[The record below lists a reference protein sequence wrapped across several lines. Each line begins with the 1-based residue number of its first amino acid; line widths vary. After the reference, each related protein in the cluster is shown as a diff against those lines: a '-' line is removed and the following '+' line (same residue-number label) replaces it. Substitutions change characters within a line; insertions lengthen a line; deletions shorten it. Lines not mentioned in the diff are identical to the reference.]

1 MYDSPEREPPRPD
14 SGGEL
19 EQGQLFVATGAAGP
33 QLKESSSRPPGNLE
47 RVPEA
52 ASSRDAQDQG
62 ASFCP
67 HDSLQASR
75 SPLPRAAL
83 SPGAR

>member
-33 QLKESSSRPPGNLE
+33 
-47 RVPEA
+47 
-52 ASSRDAQDQG
+52 AQG
-62 ASFCP
+62 ELIP
-67 HDSLQASR
+67 T
-75 SPLPRAAL
+75 PRE
-83 SPGAR
+83 P